1 MLVLEDGIEVHVLG
15 LDVTRKTLGV
25 IKDLDLFQYFQ
36 HSHLFLKI
44 FLQYGMPMVE
54 QCLKTSSE
62 RVINLLKS
70 LQKTTRY
77 LHYLCCTSKK
87 IQNSSILAQIPFLR
101 QTIETLLLKVQAA
114 LVANNC
120 SLECNFGNL
129 KNKDLEGEEILSQTM
144 LTADVNEE
152 EEQFPSDD
160 ESISDDVGMIL
171 ARRVTTSEDRSE
183 NTEGH
188 SMAF

>member
-1 MLVLEDGIEVHVLG
+1 
-15 LDVTRKTLGV
+15 
-25 IKDLDLFQYFQ
+25 
-36 HSHLFLKI
+36 
-44 FLQYGMPMVE
+44 MVE
-54 QCLKTSSE
+54 QCIKRNSE

-77 LHYLCCTSKK
+77 LHCLCCQSKK
-87 IQNSSILAQIPFLR
+87 IQNLSILAQIPILR

-120 SLECNFGNL
+120 SLECNYGNL
-129 KNKDLEGEEILSQTM
+129 KNKNLEGEEILSQS
-144 LTADVNEE
+144 LLSADVNSNEE
-152 EEQFPSDD
+152 EEELFPSDD
-160 ESISDDVGMIL
+160 ESITEDVGLIL

-183 NTEGH
+183 NNEEAH

>member
-1 MLVLEDGIEVHVLG
+1 
-15 LDVTRKTLGV
+15 
-25 IKDLDLFQYFQ
+25 
-36 HSHLFLKI
+36 
-44 FLQYGMPMVE
+44 MVE
-54 QCLKTSSE
+54 QCIKRNSE

-77 LHYLCCTSKK
+77 LHCLCCQSKK

-101 QTIETLLLKVQAA
+101 QTIETLLLKVQGA

-120 SLECNFGNL
+120 SLECNYGNL
-129 KNKDLEGEEILSQTM
+129 KNKNLEGEEILSQAL
-144 LTADVNEE
+144 LTAELNSNQDE

-160 ESISDDVGMIL
+160 ESISDGVGQIL
-171 ARRVTTSEDRSE
+171 ARRITTMDDRSE
-183 NTEGH
+183 SNSEGH